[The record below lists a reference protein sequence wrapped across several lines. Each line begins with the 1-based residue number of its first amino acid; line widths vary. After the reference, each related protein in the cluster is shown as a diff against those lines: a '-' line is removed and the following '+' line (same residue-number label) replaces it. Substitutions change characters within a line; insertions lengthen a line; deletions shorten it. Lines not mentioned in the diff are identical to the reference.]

1 MTRKIILF
9 GGTGMVGQG
18 VLRECLLARDV
29 THVLSIVRAPT
40 GQTHPKL
47 RELVHKDFFDFSTI
61 TGELIGYDACFY
73 CLGATSIGKTEADY
87 SRVTYGITV
96 AAAEAVVKSSPQSTF
111 VFVSGANSDSTEKG
125 PVMWARIKGKAE
137 NAVLAMPFKAA
148 YVFRP
153 ALIQPMHGAK
163 SKTPLYRIP
172 YILIAPFVPWL
183 KRQFPKFVTTTETIG
198 RAMLNVVRRGYPVR
212 ILETSD
218 INAAAPDP
226 PSSRGEEWRG

>member
-1 MTRKIILF
+1 MKVILF

-18 VLRECLLARDV
+18 VMRECLLDRDV
-29 THVLSIVRAPT
+29 THILSVVRAPS

-47 RELVHKDFFDFSTI
+47 RELVHKDFFDFTAIAADLS
-61 TGELIGYDACFY
+61 GYDACFY

-96 AAAEAVVKSSPQSTF
+96 AAADVVAHASPRATF
-111 VFVSGANSDSTEKG
+111 VFVSGANSDGTEKG

-137 NAVLAMPFKAA
+137 NAVLALPVKAA

-153 ALIQPMHGAK
+153 GLIQPMHGIK

-172 YILIAPFVPWL
+172 YVLLAPLVPWL
-183 KRQFPKFVTTTETIG
+183 KRQFPKYVTTTETIG

-218 INAAAPDP
+218 INAAAPEP
-226 PSSRGEEWRG
+226 PSSRGVEWRG

>member
-1 MTRKIILF
+1 MRVILF

-29 THVLSIVRAPT
+29 THILSIVRTPT

-47 RELVHKDFFDFSTI
+47 RELVHADFFDFAPVAA
-61 TGELIGYDACFY
+61 ELSGYDACFF
-73 CLGATSIGKTEADY
+73 CLGATSIGKTEAQY
-87 SRVTYGITV
+87 SRVTYDITV
-96 AAAEAVVKSSPQSTF
+96 AAADAVAKASPQATF
-111 VFVSGANSDSTEKG
+111 VFVSGANSDSSEKG

-137 NAVLAMPFKAA
+137 NAVLRMPFKTS

-172 YILIAPFVPWL
+172 YVLIAPFVPWL

-226 PSSRGEEWRG
+226 PASRGEEWRG

>member
-1 MTRKIILF
+1 MKVILF

-18 VLRECLLARDV
+18 VLRECLLDRDV
-29 THVLSIVRAPT
+29 TDILSVVRAPS

-47 RELVHKDFFDFSTI
+47 RELVHKDFFDFT
-61 TGELIGYDACFY
+61 TVGPDLFGYDACFY
-73 CLGATSIGKTEADY
+73 CLGATSIGKTEAEY

-96 AAAEAVVKSSPQSTF
+96 AVAEVVVRASPRATF
-111 VFVSGANSDSTEKG
+111 VFVSGANSDGTEKG

-137 NAVLAMPFKAA
+137 NAVLALPFKAA

-153 ALIQPMHGAK
+153 GLIQPMHGIK
-163 SKTPLYRIP
+163 SKTALYRIP
-172 YILIAPFVPWL
+172 YVLLAPLVPWL
-183 KRQFPKFVTTTETIG
+183 KRQFPNYVTTTETIG

-212 ILETSD
+212 ILESSD

-226 PSSRGEEWRG
+226 PSSRGVEWRG

>member
-1 MTRKIILF
+1 MRVILF

-29 THVLSIVRAPT
+29 SHILSIVRTPT
-40 GQTHPKL
+40 ARTHPKL
-47 RELVHKDFFDFSTI
+47 RELARADFFDFAPVAAEL
-61 TGELIGYDACFY
+61 TGFDACFC
-73 CLGATSIGKTEADY
+73 CLGATSIGKTEAEY
-87 SRVTYGITV
+87 SRVTYDIAV
-96 AAAEAVVKSSPQSTF
+96 AALGAVAQASPQATC

-137 NAVLAMPFKAA
+137 NAVLGMPFKAA

-153 ALIQPMHGAK
+153 ALIQPMHGAG
-163 SKTPLYRIP
+163 SRTPLYRIP
-172 YILIAPFVPWL
+172 YMLLAPFVPWL

-198 RAMLNVVRRGYPVR
+198 RAMLNVARRGYPVR
-212 ILETSD
+212 VLETSD

-226 PSSRGEEWRG
+226 PASRGEEWRG

>member
-1 MTRKIILF
+1 MKVILF

-29 THVLSIVRAPT
+29 THILSVVRAPS

-47 RELVHKDFFDFSTI
+47 RELVHADFFDFSTALADVA
-61 TGELIGYDACFY
+61 GFDACFF
-73 CLGATSIGKTEADY
+73 CLGATSVGKTEAEY
-87 SRVTYGITV
+87 TRVTYDITV
-96 AAAEAVVKSSPQSTF
+96 AAASVVARANPELTF

-137 NAVLAMPFKAA
+137 NYVLALPVRAA

-153 ALIQPMHGAK
+153 GLIQPMHGVK
-163 SKTPLYRIP
+163 SKTLLYRIP
-172 YILIAPFVPWL
+172 YMVLAPLVPWL
-183 KRQFPKFVTTTETIG
+183 KRQFPKFVTTSETVG

-212 ILETSD
+212 ILESAD
-218 INAAAPDP
+218 INSAAPDL
-226 PSSRGEEWRG
+226 PSSRGGEWRG